1 MAMAHGMNVFSLLA
15 MHARGVCS
23 LHHALGLL
31 TECMAIDYQPP
42 MVEAADSHAY
52 ALWHHDHR
60 NYTVKRHRNYTGL
73 ICVIHKFSRTVM

>member
-31 TECMAIDYQPP
+31 TECMAINYQPP
-42 MVEAADSHAY
+42 WLRLQTPTLMPY
-52 ALWHHDHR
+52 GTMT
-60 NYTVKRHRNYTGL
+60 TVITP
-73 ICVIHKFSRTVM
+73 